1 MVYVMLKIDVE
12 EITEELNEELQKL
25 VDNED
30 TPIVEWWE
38 EVD

>member
-38 EVD
+38 EVE